1 MLANPFTR
9 RHLWSALIVL
19 AVFLCL
25 NAAIAWSVRESY
37 RHPERLLWMV
47 LSVPLGPLTGAVVRG
62 WPVDS
67 SHSGCIDNA
76 FSLLPR
82 HALLLALAVLLQ
94 WFGSTRPPGWIRLTI
109 WILGWSAWYAGGI
122 LALGHSLE

>member
-1 MLANPFTR
+1 MPANPFTR

-19 AVFLCL
+19 ALFLLL
-25 NAAIAWSVRESY
+25 NAWIAWSVREASSSE
-37 RHPERLLWMV
+37 ERLVWMV

-67 SHSGCIDNA
+67 THDHCIDNA
-76 FSLLPR
+76 FSLLPW
-82 HALLLALAVLLQ
+82 HALLLGVAVLLQ
-94 WFGSTRPPGWIRLTI
+94 WVGSARPPGWIRLTI

-122 LALGHSLE
+122 LSLAHSLE